1 MVKKKTNLVVSG
13 VTNLV
18 EDKRLDEIKD
28 ILIKLEKQNT
38 LTNKKLTAIDKK
50 LKSIDGKDLNLDDIW
65 EYQISGVTVGE
76 IIQNTSKKLNDVN
89 DTLEVA
95 SEKIRYILGLV
106 QHNFR
111 FMEQTYNSKGNLS
124 TGKIKIYNTSLE
136 CEKDLNPIAV
146 YDITAIYDNQDHLID
161 YKVKAGI

>member
-1 MVKKKTNLVVSG
+1 MAKKKTNLVVSG

-95 SEKIRYILGLV
+95 SEKIRYNKLVSSHLVSIFRRVLLKISSKCLNCLYVSQRIL
-106 QHNFR
+106 
-111 FMEQTYNSKGNLS
+111 
-124 TGKIKIYNTSLE
+124 I
-136 CEKDLNPIAV
+136 
-146 YDITAIYDNQDHLID
+146 LIFVHILILQVFF
-161 YKVKAGI
+161 YQK